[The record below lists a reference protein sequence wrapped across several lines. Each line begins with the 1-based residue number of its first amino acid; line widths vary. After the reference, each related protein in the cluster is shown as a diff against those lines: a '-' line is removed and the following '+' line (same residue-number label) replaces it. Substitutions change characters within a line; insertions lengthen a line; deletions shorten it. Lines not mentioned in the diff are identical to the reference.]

1 MRYFLSDLDD
11 INFDLNKKKISLL
24 FEDISNMVFF
34 KIYFQELNS
43 YGLLDND
50 TEKIFPD
57 ISIYDENIHQS
68 LEQFNTIFSIP
79 RNLSKKYIDDRKDC
93 LSEIGKLYYYFYPLI
108 ATQSNLA
115 GTFINQTFLI
125 SYAVDDNYE
134 IEGEPL
140 YFNYPR
146 ITDDFIQN
154 NNFFPY
160 NNLISPRIARIKDCK
175 LDEEPN
181 EDSNHIFNENWFI
194 YFDCQFRTQPYFDFY
209 MNSFHLNENNRG
221 SINKTNVAVMHMHL
235 FNNENK
241 KYIIDLIF
249 FLAQKSL
256 DNAPFQDSVFTI
268 SNFTL
273 NNRKYSDNQ
282 TYVINNNDI
291 TEIALSS
298 QLDKYFHYGLTSKN
312 NIFFGEG
319 VFYDNI
325 DINQLSEPSNE
336 YSTIS
341 GFDFDMRYFSSFYL
355 YIKLF
360 ETSFYTIEYME
371 TDNINYFIFNGTEQ
385 IKSVCENFDFS
396 VYINSLEL
404 NDIDCFN
411 QKNLLYYSR
420 DNIKNY
426 FAEGLTLPYC
436 ICLPLYCIKNL
447 EEDFDIGNIE
457 FVEEIILP
465 EKCQNNLLYY
475 TNGIKED
482 NTDNIDKIDSS
493 KIKLTFT
500 ESLDNYLENQLFK
513 FTHEKKVLNGGLN
526 FVMISIITNE
536 SMKSILID
544 FVENL
549 NKQQVI
555 FISVIVSG
563 AIFIF
568 ILITILLIIFI
579 YSISKVINNYIEK
592 SYIFLK
598 KLTDCKNKN
607 DLEKNKDDNIILGD
621 KNNYD
626 RFPLLFEENA
636 KEKNMNENELLNDL
650 YKIYCD
656 YNKISESNFIEEIEK
671 KQKTKNLS
679 KISKLSESNE
689 LFKLFVKLALYIP
702 QFKIDI
708 NMDYDFYKDSKLIKN
723 FNRNFSKKTNT
734 HEEKEQILY
743 TKSILQE
750 LLSTELVSDY
760 GFITNLNF
768 NYITNINLNN
778 PNGNKNYIQSAIFKK
793 VEEMNKKRMN
803 EELIDKSVKE
813 DFNVENIKL
822 VFKNKNLIMKK
833 LEEKFEQDDYLNLS
847 KLESAFNTTLINSFY
862 NYTKKIIT
870 SESKS

>member
-1 MRYFLSDLDD
+1 
-11 INFDLNKKKISLL
+11 
-24 FEDISNMVFF
+24 
-34 KIYFQELNS
+34 
-43 YGLLDND
+43 
-50 TEKIFPD
+50 
-57 ISIYDENIHQS
+57 
-68 LEQFNTIFSIP
+68 
-79 RNLSKKYIDDRKDC
+79 
-93 LSEIGKLYYYFYPLI
+93 
-108 ATQSNLA
+108 
-115 GTFINQTFLI
+115 
-125 SYAVDDNYE
+125 
-134 IEGEPL
+134 
-140 YFNYPR
+140 
-146 ITDDFIQN
+146 
-154 NNFFPY
+154 
-160 NNLISPRIARIKDCK
+160 
-175 LDEEPN
+175 
-181 EDSNHIFNENWFI
+181 
-194 YFDCQFRTQPYFDFY
+194 
-209 MNSFHLNENNRG
+209 
-221 SINKTNVAVMHMHL
+221 MHMHL

-256 DNAPFQDSVFTI
+256 DNVPFQDSVFTI

-396 VYINSLEL
+396 VYIYSLEL

-500 ESLDNYLENQLFK
+500 ESLDNYLENQFFK

-536 SMKSILID
+536 SMKNILID

-563 AIFIF
+563 TIFIF

-813 DFNVENIKL
+813 DFNVENIKI

-870 SESKS
+870 SESNS

>member
-1 MRYFLSDLDD
+1 ML
-11 INFDLNKKKISLL
+11 
-24 FEDISNMVFF
+24 
-34 KIYFQELNS
+34 
-43 YGLLDND
+43 
-50 TEKIFPD
+50 
-57 ISIYDENIHQS
+57 
-68 LEQFNTIFSIP
+68 
-79 RNLSKKYIDDRKDC
+79 
-93 LSEIGKLYYYFYPLI
+93 
-108 ATQSNLA
+108 
-115 GTFINQTFLI
+115 
-125 SYAVDDNYE
+125 
-134 IEGEPL
+134 
-140 YFNYPR
+140 
-146 ITDDFIQN
+146 
-154 NNFFPY
+154 
-160 NNLISPRIARIKDCK
+160 
-175 LDEEPN
+175 
-181 EDSNHIFNENWFI
+181 
-194 YFDCQFRTQPYFDFY
+194 
-209 MNSFHLNENNRG
+209 
-221 SINKTNVAVMHMHL
+221 
-235 FNNENK
+235 
-241 KYIIDLIF
+241 
-249 FLAQKSL
+249 
-256 DNAPFQDSVFTI
+256 
-268 SNFTL
+268 
-273 NNRKYSDNQ
+273 
-282 TYVINNNDI
+282 
-291 TEIALSS
+291 
-298 QLDKYFHYGLTSKN
+298 
-312 NIFFGEG
+312 
-319 VFYDNI
+319 
-325 DINQLSEPSNE
+325 
-336 YSTIS
+336 
-341 GFDFDMRYFSSFYL
+341 
-355 YIKLF
+355 
-360 ETSFYTIEYME
+360 
-371 TDNINYFIFNGTEQ
+371 
-385 IKSVCENFDFS
+385 
-396 VYINSLEL
+396 
-404 NDIDCFN
+404 
-411 QKNLLYYSR
+411 
-420 DNIKNY
+420 Y
-426 FAEGLTLPYC
+426 FAEGLTLQYC

-500 ESLDNYLENQLFK
+500 ESLDNYLENQFFK

-536 SMKSILID
+536 SMKNILID

-563 AIFIF
+563 TIFIF

-607 DLEKNKDDNIILGD
+607 DLEKNKEDNIILGD

-636 KEKNMNENELLNDL
+636 KEKNMSENELLNDL

-813 DFNVENIKL
+813 DFNVENIKI

-870 SESKS
+870 SESNS

>member
-1 MRYFLSDLDD
+1 M
-11 INFDLNKKKISLL
+11 
-24 FEDISNMVFF
+24 
-34 KIYFQELNS
+34 
-43 YGLLDND
+43 
-50 TEKIFPD
+50 
-57 ISIYDENIHQS
+57 
-68 LEQFNTIFSIP
+68 
-79 RNLSKKYIDDRKDC
+79 
-93 LSEIGKLYYYFYPLI
+93 
-108 ATQSNLA
+108 
-115 GTFINQTFLI
+115 
-125 SYAVDDNYE
+125 
-134 IEGEPL
+134 

-181 EDSNHIFNENWFI
+181 EDSNHVFNENWFI

-256 DNAPFQDSVFTI
+256 DNVPFQDSVFTI

-447 EEDFDIGNIE
+447 EEDFDIGNIK

-475 TNGIKED
+475 TNGIK
-482 NTDNIDKIDSS
+482 
-493 KIKLTFT
+493 
-500 ESLDNYLENQLFK
+500 
-513 FTHEKKVLNGGLN
+513 
-526 FVMISIITNE
+526 
-536 SMKSILID
+536 
-544 FVENL
+544 
-549 NKQQVI
+549 
-555 FISVIVSG
+555 
-563 AIFIF
+563 
-568 ILITILLIIFI
+568 
-579 YSISKVINNYIEK
+579 
-592 SYIFLK
+592 
-598 KLTDCKNKN
+598 
-607 DLEKNKDDNIILGD
+607 
-621 KNNYD
+621 
-626 RFPLLFEENA
+626 
-636 KEKNMNENELLNDL
+636 
-650 YKIYCD
+650 
-656 YNKISESNFIEEIEK
+656 
-671 KQKTKNLS
+671 
-679 KISKLSESNE
+679 
-689 LFKLFVKLALYIP
+689 
-702 QFKIDI
+702 
-708 NMDYDFYKDSKLIKN
+708 
-723 FNRNFSKKTNT
+723 
-734 HEEKEQILY
+734 
-743 TKSILQE
+743 
-750 LLSTELVSDY
+750 
-760 GFITNLNF
+760 
-768 NYITNINLNN
+768 
-778 PNGNKNYIQSAIFKK
+778 
-793 VEEMNKKRMN
+793 
-803 EELIDKSVKE
+803 
-813 DFNVENIKL
+813 
-822 VFKNKNLIMKK
+822 
-833 LEEKFEQDDYLNLS
+833 
-847 KLESAFNTTLINSFY
+847 
-862 NYTKKIIT
+862 
-870 SESKS
+870 